1 MLLNF
6 TENKIQRYGN
16 TGFFS
21 QGNLIFQNIRV
32 KNIQPLLSPRTLH
45 LILKSSKSKRM
56 LWVIFWFIILDYT
69 SENISS
75 ICCENMI
82 MYLHYIACIKVKK
95 KVKQPNFYVNNLW
108 Q

>member
-1 MLLNF
+1 MLLSF
-6 TENKIQRYGN
+6 TENKIQQYGN
-16 TGFFS
+16 IDLFS

-32 KNIQPLLSPRTLH
+32 KNIEPLLSPRALH
-45 LILKSSKSKRM
+45 LILKSSKSKRR
-56 LWVIFWFIILDYT
+56 LWVIFWLIILDYT

-75 ICCENMI
+75 IWCENMI

-95 KVKQPNFYVNNLW
+95 KGKAIKFLW